1 MSAFSL
7 SSSWFKLV
15 YSAFLV
21 ASAGTSGGDGAGA
34 GAGAGSGSGSEGS
47 SRRFVV
53 LSSEVASSEVI
64 CEGFISI

>member
-21 ASAGTSGGDGAGA
+21 ASAGTCGGDGAGA
-34 GAGAGSGSGSEGS
+34 GAGAGSGSEGS